1 MVVYVYI
8 KDEDG
13 ATEQI
18 EVSLDIR
25 AQVLATQELTKAVGV
40 LTAAMRVGK

>member
-25 AQVLATQELTKAVGV
+25 AQVLATQELTKMLGKI
-40 LTAAMRVGK
+40 LAASRVGK